1 MKALRFVLLGLAVA
15 LVLGL
20 GWRLSHLVPPHGG
33 STEVAKTRAPEAAP
47 SKPDVAA
54 ARATVLSRMADAP
67 DYMPFYDRLRQEFPA
82 DYASVVDQAS
92 QAVMKTGRP
101 PNPERLLTDAL
112 RDLRQ
117 SDGVLVAR
125 AAPLPLGEVFAAQ
138 SGMLDALAGQ
148 SPSLCAD
155 FLYGGTGPGFM
166 AFAATHRAPL
176 ARVAMATLNA
186 IADGRAKPVER
197 DAPTNA
203 DFDQLTAA
211 LKAQS
216 MTDDQIA
223 ALLDGKT
230 FDPPL
235 PDDTLCQA
243 GRTYLHVLND
253 MPDDLRQRVYGLS
266 AQLLARS

>member
-1 MKALRFVLLGLAVA
+1 MKALRFVLLGLAMA
-15 LVLGL
+15 LIAGL
-20 GWRLSHLVPPHGG
+20 GWRLGHIAPLRGGPAEVVATVPP
-33 STEVAKTRAPEAAP
+33 
-47 SKPDVAA
+47 KPDGAA
-54 ARATVLSRMADAP
+54 AREIVLSRMGDAP
-67 DYMPFYDRLRQEFPA
+67 DYVPFYDRLRTEFPSE
-82 DYASVVDQAS
+82 YAGTVTQAS
-92 QAVMKTGRP
+92 QAVSRTGHS

-117 SDGVLVAR
+117 SRGVLVAK

-138 SGMLDALAGQ
+138 STMLDTLSGQ
-148 SPSLCAD
+148 NPSLCAD

-166 AFAATHRAPL
+166 AFSATHRAL
-176 ARVAMATLNA
+176 LERIAMATLNA

-197 DAPTNA
+197 DGPTSA

-211 LKAQS
+211 LKAKNLS
-216 MTDDQIA
+216 DDQIA

-235 PDDTLCQA
+235 PEGQICDA